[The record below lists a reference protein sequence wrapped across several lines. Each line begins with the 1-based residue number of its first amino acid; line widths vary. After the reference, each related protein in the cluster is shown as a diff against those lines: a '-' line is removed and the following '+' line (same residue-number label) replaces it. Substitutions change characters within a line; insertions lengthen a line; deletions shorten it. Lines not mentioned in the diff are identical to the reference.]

1 MGDSIVIAA
10 LVAAGVFVA
19 MSVFQAGLAAGA
31 PLGDH
36 VLGGRHSGVLPSRLR
51 FASGIAAV
59 LLLVFALVVLA
70 RAGVIASPSGAGGL
84 LAIGC
89 WLVAGFMVVN
99 TVGNLSSRSR
109 VERTVFAAATSLL
122 ALLSGFV
129 AFAA

>member
-1 MGDSIVIAA
+1 MGDLIVIAA
-10 LVAAGVFVA
+10 VVATGVFVA
-19 MSVFQAGLAAGA
+19 MSGFQASLAAGA

-36 VLGGRHSGVLPSRLR
+36 VLGGRYSGVLPGRLR

-70 RAGVIASPSGAGGL
+70 RAGVIASPSGAAGL

-89 WLVAGFMVVN
+89 WIVTGYMVVN

-129 AFAA
+129 AISA